1 MFKNENPLFSQI
13 VLIGAIINYL
23 RRKWIFLSNKVK
35 ETNIQIIPMDARP
48 RERMLQF
55 GPKALADHELLA
67 IILRTGT
74 KDENVLSLALSVIR
88 EVEDLYMFRHTS
100 MQELMKIPGI
110 GRVKA
115 TEILAAIEFG
125 GRVART
131 SQVKEGTVISSSW
144 VGNYLM
150 QDLSNLTQENVVAL
164 YLNTKNEI
172 IKKETIFVGSLNSA
186 VAHPR
191 EIFKGAVRYSAARII
206 IAHNHP
212 SGNTE
217 PSEADYSFTRRMVD
231 AGELMGI
238 EVIDHIIIGD
248 DDYLSLREN
257 GLM

>member
-1 MFKNENPLFSQI
+1 MSK
-13 VLIGAIINYL
+13 
-23 RRKWIFLSNKVK
+23 KVQK
-35 ETNIQIIPMDARP
+35 TNIQVIPAESRP
-48 RERMLQF
+48 RERMEDY

-74 KDENVLSLALSVIR
+74 RDKNVVNLALDVLR
-88 EVEDLYMFRHTS
+88 EVENLYMFRHIS
-100 MQELMKIPGI
+100 LQELMKISGI
-110 GRVKA
+110 GRIKGI
-115 TEILAAIEFG
+115 EILAAIEFG
-125 GRVART
+125 RRISNA
-131 SQVKEGTVISSSW
+131 SQVKEGTVMSSSW
-144 VGNYLM
+144 VGNYLVKNM
-150 QDLSNLTQENVVAL
+150 SNLTQENVVAL

-172 IKKETIFVGSLNSA
+172 IKKETIFIGSLNSA

-217 PSEADYSFTRRMVD
+217 PSEADLSFTRRMVD

-238 EVIDHIIIGD
+238 EVLDHFIIGEK
-248 DDYLSLREN
+248 DYLSLREH

>member
-1 MFKNENPLFSQI
+1 MSKNVQ
-13 VLIGAIINYL
+13 
-23 RRKWIFLSNKVK
+23 
-35 ETNIQIIPMDARP
+35 ETNIQVIPEESRP
-48 RERMLQF
+48 RERMEHF

-67 IILRTGT
+67 ILLRTGT
-74 KDENVLSLALSVIR
+74 RDRNVVTLALEVLR

-100 MQELMKIPGI
+100 LQELMKIPGI
-110 GRVKA
+110 GRIKA
-115 TEILAAIEFG
+115 IEILAAIEFG
-125 GRVART
+125 RRINNAT
-131 SQVKEGTVISSSW
+131 QVKEGTVLSSSW
-144 VGNYLM
+144 VGNYLSK
-150 QDLSNLTQENVVAL
+150 DLSNLTQENVVAL

-217 PSEADYSFTRRMVD
+217 PSEADFSFTRRMVD

-238 EVIDHIIIGD
+238 EVLDHFIIGEN
-248 DDYLSLREN
+248 DYLSLREH